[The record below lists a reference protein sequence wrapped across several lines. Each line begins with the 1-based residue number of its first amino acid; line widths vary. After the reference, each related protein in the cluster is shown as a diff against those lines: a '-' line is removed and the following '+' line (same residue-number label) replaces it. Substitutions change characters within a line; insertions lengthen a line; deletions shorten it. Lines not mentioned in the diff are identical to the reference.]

1 MKTAVM
7 TEEKLAREVE
17 IDKVKDTVKEVYAE
31 NFRTRRRS
39 TITKRSE
46 TNCGRS

>member
-31 NFRTRRRS
+31 KFRTRRRS
-39 TITKRSE
+39 TITKKK
-46 TNCGRS
+46 